1 MDLYSRRVVGWALR
15 KRMTQRLAVDALMMA
30 LLQRRPGPGLI
41 VHSDRGSQYASGG
54 YRKLLK
60 IRRFVQSMC
69 RKGDCWD
76 NAPVES
82 FFATLK
88 LELIYHR
95 RYGSRQEAKSDIFE
109 WIAVF
114 YNQKRM
120 HSKLDYQSPAC
131 YEAQTA
137 ALAA

>member
-1 MDLYSRRVVGWALR
+1 
-15 KRMTQRLAVDALMMA
+15 MTQRLVIDALLMA
-30 LLQRRPGPGLI
+30 LLQRRPGLGLI
-41 VHSDRGSQYASGG
+41 VHSDRGSQYASAG

-60 IRRFVQSMC
+60 ARQFVQSMC
-69 RKGDCWD
+69 RKGDCYD

-88 LELIYHR
+88 LELVYHR
-95 RYGSRQEAKSDIFE
+95 RYRTRGEATSDIFE

-120 HSKLDYQSPAC
+120 HSKLGYQSPAC